1 MKCSQGLRLLTC
13 LYRSVE
19 LVIEKRQSGLTMSD
33 SLDHNPNTFMQ
44 MPGSTLRVIDLN
56 NELQQTGSGLDRCK
70 AYEKLRGE
78 VKSFSNSGRR
88 HARSSVKFLNP
99 DPEIPMMR

>member
-1 MKCSQGLRLLTC
+1 MRLHTMKCSQGLRLLTC

-56 NELQQTGSGLDRCK
+56 NELQQTGSEVDRCK
-70 AYEKLRGE
+70 AYEMRSEE
-78 VKSFSNSGRR
+78 VKASIAVVSLSKGCS
-88 HARSSVKFLNP
+88 HWQQ
-99 DPEIPMMR
+99 